1 MMPRIFRRLLYAP
14 IVLLLLVTMTF
25 FLVRLAPGG
34 PFSNERDLPEEVES
48 ALNARF
54 GLDQPLHIQYMRM
67 VGGLLRG
74 DLGPS
79 MKHRDR
85 TVKDIISDHLPPSL
99 LLGTT
104 AILLA
109 LWVGITIGI
118 ISALRA
124 NTLIDYLGMG
134 ATVIG
139 ISLPAFVFGP
149 LLQLI
154 FSMKLGW
161 LPVAGYGN
169 ASQLILPAVTLSLP
183 FAARFARLMRA
194 GMLEI
199 LSEDFIRT
207 AHAKGLSEFTIVTR
221 HALRGAILPVIS
233 FLGPAIAAITTGSLI
248 VEKIFNIPG
257 LGREFVESALNRDY
271 TLVMGTTLVY
281 GTFIVLC
288 NMLADLSYAALDPR
302 VRDAEEVA

>member
-1 MMPRIFRRLLYAP
+1 MPRIFRRLLYAP
-14 IVLLLLVTMTF
+14 IVLFLLVTMTF

-34 PFSNERDLPEEVES
+34 PFSNERDLPEEVET

-54 GLDQPLHIQYMRM
+54 GLDQPLHVQYMRM
-67 VGGLLRG
+67 MSGLVRG

-85 TVKDIISDHLPPSL
+85 TVRDIISDHLPPSL
-99 LLGTT
+99 LLGAT

-109 LWVGITIGI
+109 LWVGITVGI

-124 NTLIDYLGMG
+124 NTVVDYLGMG

-149 LLQLI
+149 LLQLL

-161 LPVAGYGN
+161 LPVAGYG
-169 ASQLILPAVTLSLP
+169 SVRQLILPAVTLSLP

-233 FLGPAIAAITTGSLI
+233 FLGPAVAAITTGSLV

-281 GTFIVLC
+281 GAFIVLC
-288 NMLADLSYAALDPR
+288 NMLADMSYAALDPR
-302 VRDAEEVA
+302 VRDAEEEA

>member
-1 MMPRIFRRLLYAP
+1 MPRIFRRLLYAP
-14 IVLLLLVTMTF
+14 IVLFLLVTMTF

-34 PFSNERDLPEEVES
+34 PFSNERDLPEEVET

-54 GLDQPLHIQYMRM
+54 GLDQPLHVQYMRM
-67 VGGLLRG
+67 MSGLVRG

-85 TVKDIISDHLPPSL
+85 TVRDIISDHLPPSL
-99 LLGTT
+99 LLGAT

-109 LWVGITIGI
+109 LWVGITVGI

-124 NTLIDYLGMG
+124 NTVVDYLGMG

-149 LLQLI
+149 LLQLL

-161 LPVAGYGN
+161 LPVAGYG
-169 ASQLILPAVTLSLP
+169 SVRQLILPAVTLSLP

-233 FLGPAIAAITTGSLI
+233 FLGPAVAAITTGSLV

-281 GTFIVLC
+281 GAFIVLC

-302 VRDAEEVA
+302 VRDAEEEA

>member
-1 MMPRIFRRLLYAP
+1 MPRIFRRLLYAP
-14 IVLLLLVTMTF
+14 IVLFLLVTMTF

-34 PFSNERDLPEEVES
+34 PFSNERDLPEEVET

-54 GLDQPLHIQYMRM
+54 GLDQPLHVQYMRM
-67 VGGLLRG
+67 MSGLVRG

-85 TVKDIISDHLPPSL
+85 TVRDIIGDHLPPSL
-99 LLGTT
+99 LLGAT

-109 LWVGITIGI
+109 LWVGITVGI

-124 NTLIDYLGMG
+124 NTVVDYLGMG

-149 LLQLI
+149 LLQLL

-161 LPVAGYGN
+161 LPVAGYG
-169 ASQLILPAVTLSLP
+169 SVRQLILPAVTLSLP

-233 FLGPAIAAITTGSLI
+233 FLGPAVAAITTGSLV

-281 GTFIVLC
+281 GAFIVLC

-302 VRDAEEVA
+302 IRDAEEEA

>member
-1 MMPRIFRRLLYAP
+1 MPRIFRRLLYAP
-14 IVLLLLVTMTF
+14 IVLFLLVTMTF

-34 PFSNERDLPEEVES
+34 PFSNERDLPEEVET

-54 GLDQPLHIQYMRM
+54 GLDQPLHVQYMRM
-67 VGGLLRG
+67 MSGLVRG

-85 TVKDIISDHLPPSL
+85 TVRDIISDHLPPSL
-99 LLGTT
+99 LLGAT

-109 LWVGITIGI
+109 LWVGITVGI

-124 NTLIDYLGMG
+124 NTVVDYLGMG

-149 LLQLI
+149 LLQLL

-161 LPVAGYGN
+161 LPVAGYG
-169 ASQLILPAVTLSLP
+169 SVRQLILPAVTLSLP

-233 FLGPAIAAITTGSLI
+233 FLGPAVAAITTGSLV

-281 GTFIVLC
+281 GAFIVLC

-302 VRDAEEVA
+302 IRDAEEKA

>member
-1 MMPRIFRRLLYAP
+1 MPRIFRRLLYAP
-14 IVLLLLVTMTF
+14 IVLFLLVTMTF

-34 PFSNERDLPEEVES
+34 PFSNERDLPEEVET

-54 GLDQPLHIQYMRM
+54 GLDQPLHVQYMRM
-67 VGGLLRG
+67 MSGLVRG

-85 TVKDIISDHLPPSL
+85 TVRDIIGHHLPPSL
-99 LLGTT
+99 LLGAT

-109 LWVGITIGI
+109 LWVGITVGI

-124 NTLIDYLGMG
+124 NTVVDYLGMG

-149 LLQLI
+149 LLQLL

-161 LPVAGYGN
+161 LPVAGYG
-169 ASQLILPAVTLSLP
+169 SVRQLILPAVTLSLP

-233 FLGPAIAAITTGSLI
+233 FLGPAVAAITTGSLV

-281 GTFIVLC
+281 GAFIVLC

-302 VRDAEEVA
+302 VRDAEEEA